1 MNWIWLILI
10 IVVAVLDLM
19 TSNVLFSWIGIG
31 FLAAWLAGFYV
42 DFWIQMLIAF
52 LIGLVAL
59 IIGNRISRKY
69 IKRNI
74 PNDPILVDKIIG
86 NTFIAEKEITGSAQQ
101 KVNGIYR
108 NLKNIGEP
116 VKPEERFSVLKIED
130 NKLII
135 RKEEN

>member
-59 IIGNRISRKY
+59 IIGNKISRKY

-86 NTFIAEKEITGSAQQ
+86 HTFIAEKEILESVQQ
-101 KVNGIYR
+101 KINGIYW
-108 NLKNIGEP
+108 NLKNIGDP
-116 VKPEERFSVLKIED
+116 VKPGERFSVLKIED

>member
-59 IIGNRISRKY
+59 IIGNKISRKY
-69 IKRNI
+69 IRKNI

-86 NTFIAEKEITGSAQQ
+86 HSFIAEEDIQTSAQQ
-101 KVNGIYR
+101 KINGIYW

-116 VKPEERFSVLKIED
+116 IQRGERFSVLNIEEI
-130 NKLII
+130 KLII

>member
-1 MNWIWLILI
+1 MNWIWLIRI

-101 KVNGIYR
+101 KVNGIYW

-116 VKPEERFSVLKIED
+116 VKPGERFSVLKIED

>member
-69 IKRNI
+69 MKRNS
-74 PNDPILVDKIIG
+74 PNDPSLVDKTIG

-101 KVNGIYR
+101 KVNGIYW
-108 NLKNIGEP
+108 NLKNIGDP
-116 VKPEERFSVLKIED
+116 VKPGERFSVLKIED